1 MDKLKSIQELK
12 QEIHQFIMVPCSDE
26 DNLIETG
33 LLSSLE
39 MVDLIVKLESKYKV
53 RIEIEDF
60 IQGELNSINKI
71 ANFIASRSK

>member
-1 MDKLKSIQELK
+1 
-12 QEIHQFIMVPCSDE
+12 MVPCSDE